1 MFYILFRGGRRW
13 RPAQAPGGEGRRAM
27 LAARPTPQATLCRR
41 RCRRRRRRFHGGGGA
56 AACLRRAVA
65 CGAAGGAGCGE
76 AGRPGRE
83 EGAARAHGCGAAGRR
98 RGGGGAQA
106 LSACVAGSLAVA
118 VSLSPLAVAPA
129 PALAADE
136 AGGGLVGFARG
147 YASVRL
153 ASARRAGA
161 GWQWRS
167 ADAAVE
173 RARGRE
179 WPVQGRE

>member
-1 MFYILFRGGRRW
+1 MDAQTHAEFALWICNRW
-13 RPAQAPGGEGRRAM
+13 LVIR
-27 LAARPTPQATLCRR
+27 T
-41 RCRRRRRRFHGGGGA
+41 
-56 AACLRRAVA
+56 
-65 CGAAGGAGCGE
+65 
-76 AGRPGRE
+76 
-83 EGAARAHGCGAAGRR
+83 
-98 RGGGGAQA
+98 QA